1 MNKCGLH
8 VKLERQHMDG
18 ENQKHGKTDGQ
29 EFPRCEGGGAEGNML
44 TTRSLEGQAWIVE
57 Y

>member
-44 TTRSLEGQAWIVE
+44 TTRSLEGQAWMVE